1 MTRRPC
7 TIAQVGKRRN
17 GQPRYWCTEHGGNS
31 TGRYGAKLLECE
43 SAHLYVDIDECFDL
57 DESTFSGGIGVW
69 GAVSSIYN
77 TSPWED
83 PGGVHVHARDCAN
96 DDKKAIDRTFP
107 ALAIKYR
114 RDLLGDRTALITQE
128 AAISYY
134 ISRFLNHEISHLFCV
149 HCGEVHLDAGYF
161 AVNRH
166 RKHLLYAAVTN

>member
-96 DDKKAIDRTFP
+96 DDKKAIVSNVS
-107 ALAIKYR
+107 AY
-114 RDLLGDRTALITQE
+114 G
-128 AAISYY
+128 
-134 ISRFLNHEISHLFCV
+134 
-149 HCGEVHLDAGYF
+149 
-161 AVNRH
+161 
-166 RKHLLYAAVTN
+166 TN